1 MIRWADGV
9 HLDNSKKR
17 PTRPIPRASDGD
29 KTPDPLWIWAEK
41 EGRERDPRTGAK
53 KPVLGDEAAARLRM
67 LQQAAGNFAARL
79 PSADEWATFLRTEI
93 APVYNSVAGSER
105 MCVEC
110 GKRFGVDKRNPVC
123 CSGPCAERNQARST
137 GARRGQTMASSEHSE
152 TAKISLDGLAAA
164 TRTPTKRR

>member
-1 MIRWADGV
+1 
-9 HLDNSKKR
+9 LDNSKKR
-17 PTRPIPRASDGD
+17 PTRPVPPASASDD

-41 EGRERDPRTGAK
+41 EGRERDPRTGTR

-110 GKRFGVDKRNPVC
+110 GKRFGADRRMPVC
-123 CSGPCAERNQARST
+123 CSAACAERNQARSS
-137 GARRGQTMASSEHSE
+137 GGRRGQPIASSEHSD
-152 TAKISLDGLAAA
+152 TTKISLDGLVAA
-164 TRTPTKRR
+164 TRTPKRR

>member
-1 MIRWADGV
+1 
-9 HLDNSKKR
+9 LDNSKKR

-41 EGRERDPRTGAK
+41 EGRERDPRTGVK

-110 GKRFGVDKRNPVC
+110 GKRFGVDRRSPVC
-123 CSGPCAERNQARST
+123 CSAPCAERNHARSSGT
-137 GARRGQTMASSEHSE
+137 RRGQTMASSEHSD
-152 TAKISLDGLAAA
+152 TTKISLDGLAAA
-164 TRTPTKRR
+164 TRTPKRR

>member
-1 MIRWADGV
+1 M
-9 HLDNSKKR
+9 DNSKKR
-17 PTRPIPRASDGD
+17 PTRPVPPASPASDD

-41 EGRERDPRTGAK
+41 EGRERDPRTGSR

-110 GKRFGVDKRNPVC
+110 GKRFGADKRMPVC
-123 CSGPCAERNQARST
+123 CSAPCAERNQARSS
-137 GARRGQTMASSEHSE
+137 GGRRGHAVASSEHSD
-152 TAKISLDGLAAA
+152 TTKISLDGLAAA
-164 TRTPTKRR
+164 TRTPKRR